1 MSARIRHG
9 LTFANVISLI
19 ALFVALGGTGYAAI
33 KLPKNSVTSK
43 TIKKGAVTN
52 AKLGKNAVS
61 SSKVKD
67 GSLLKQ
73 DFAAN
78 QLPAGAAGPQGPQGP
93 AGKDGTNGTNGATG
107 PAGTAKAFARI
118 DGAGTLIGGVDQAKG
133 VEQLDI
139 QHQGGVAP
147 AAEVTGAGV
156 YCIGGLD
163 FTPTSATVSLDNTDS
178 LPAVPNLT
186 GGSLNFIASVA
197 IFKGEDLGR
206 CDADHGQARVAI
218 EQVNDAT
225 TPTLANHGFFIWLE
239 G

>member
-78 QLPAGAAGPQGPQGP
+78 QLPAGPAGPAGPQGP
-93 AGKDGTNGTNGATG
+93 AGKDGTNGTNGTDGAQG
-107 PAGTAKAFARI
+107 PAGIAAAYARVAA
-118 DGAGTLIGGVDQAKG
+118 DGTLLPNVAGTDFPNGTKDI
-133 VEQLDI
+133 EQTMI
-139 QHQGGVAP
+139 TNP
-147 AAEVTGAGV
+147 AAGV
-156 YCIGGLD
+156 YC
-163 FTPTSATVSLDNTDS
+163 FTGMTFKPASAMVTLDNAGASTAAANNFS
-178 LPAVPNLT
+178 IGVAVERGNTL
-186 GGSLNFIASVA
+186 GSCPDGN
-197 IFKGEDLGR
+197 
-206 CDADHGQARVAI
+206 ARVVAT
-218 EQVNDAT
+218 QWSDAAAPVNT
-225 TPTLANHGFFIWLE
+225 NHGFIIWFE
-239 G
+239 K